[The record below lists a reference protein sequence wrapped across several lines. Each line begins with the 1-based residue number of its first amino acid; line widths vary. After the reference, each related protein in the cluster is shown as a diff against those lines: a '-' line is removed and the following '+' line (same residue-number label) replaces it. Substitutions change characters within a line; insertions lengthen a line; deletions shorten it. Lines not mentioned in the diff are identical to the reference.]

1 MDLVIGIEEGI
12 LAKRSMLDCLLE
24 FGVLVLRRADA
35 EVQGGVPGLERL
47 HDVLLSLY
55 RLAHPLEFEPL
66 GGTCYALLLERIRS
80 TPQYIT
86 GFVDSLLCLLL
97 LNPTLPDHL
106 LGLVMGCGLGNPA
119 ALCVPQRVFCSLEL
133 RGLVVHLTVRRKDIG
148 RSDFLRVRKEPDQVV
163 VRLLQGCLC
172 SLHVRAPGGDVLLR
186 SLQGLLRLLL
196 LRGGAACLRS
206 GAGQSRLCLL
216 TIFFVLL
223 YPLFLLLK
231 LCERARIVSR

>member
-66 GGTCYALLLERIRS
+66 GCTCIAFLLEGILI
-80 TPQYIT
+80 TPECSV
-86 GFVDSLLCLLL
+86 GCVDSLVCLLL

-106 LGLVMGCGLGNPA
+106 LGLVMGCGFGNPA

-172 SLHVRAPGGDVLLR
+172 SLHVRPLGGDVFLH
-186 SLQGLLRLLL
+186 SLQGFLRLLL
-196 LRGGAACLRS
+196 RRGGAACLRNGS
-206 GAGQSRLCLL
+206 GQRRLCLL
-216 TIFFVLL
+216 SIFFVLL
-223 YPLFLLLK
+223 YQLLLLLK
-231 LCERARIVSR
+231 FCERIVSR

>member
-172 SLHVRAPGGDVLLR
+172 SLHVRPLGGDVFLH
-186 SLQGLLRLLL
+186 SLQGFLRLLL
-196 LRGGAACLRS
+196 RRGGAACLRNGS
-206 GAGQSRLCLL
+206 GQRRLCLL
-216 TIFFVLL
+216 SIFFVLL
-223 YPLFLLLK
+223 YQLLLLLK
-231 LCERARIVSR
+231 ICERIVSR